1 MPGQSQTP
9 SEFESH
15 LLNKIGQKEDI
26 KISTDPDKEQAM
38 EEVRRLE
45 KAERDKLRKSIEE
58 YRTTPPDTIEEQEE
72 EILSSLEKE
81 IDDVNA
87 LEEAKGNQ
95 VIQTPKQV
103 EKQLSPFEKF
113 TDSFTAPLKGIMKSL
128 IAVLP
133 LSLVKKLR
141 EANPGGFFG
150 RYANEILQEKGVYA
164 KMEEVFGSDKMKR
177 TTDDEAHIKALQ
189 QQYNRLPAPDSGSK
203 ISFEEFYSAKMKAAL
218 KTGSAEYTLLDVVN
232 AKADVEKEQ
241 KKVETESKK
250 QNEKERDRKTLESRI
265 ENSPQVKQATRLFAV
280 AKAIQS
286 ITGRD
291 FGMNKDEIKKDL
303 YTRKSGAFHYESV
316 GEELITYLA
325 SDKSIAEL
333 GLSIDGGDLESDNG
347 TEWFYD
353 PDIIPNFESNLRN
366 SPTIAFDQL
375 ANLAVDSS
383 WNPDTQRNIS
393 KIQNIMQ
400 SELVGMNAVKPD
412 APEETSEEV

>member
-1 MPGQSQTP
+1 MSGPSQTP
-9 SEFESH
+9 SEFKSH
-15 LLNKIGQKEDI
+15 LLNKINKKEDI
-26 KISTDPDKEQAM
+26 TITDPDRAEAM
-38 EEVRRLE
+38 EEVGRLE
-45 KAERDKLRKSIEE
+45 KAKRDKLRQSIEE

-81 IDDVNA
+81 IDNVNA

-133 LSLVKKLR
+133 LSLVQKLR

-177 TTDDEAHIKALQ
+177 TTDDEAHIKTLQ
-189 QQYNRLPAPDSGSK
+189 QQYNRLPALDSGSK

-241 KKVETESKK
+241 KKVENESKK
-250 QNEKERDRKTLESRI
+250 QNEKERKRLTMQERMKI
-265 ENSPQVKQATRLFAV
+265 PKVKHATRLFAM
-280 AKAIQS
+280 ANAIQS
-286 ITGRD
+286 INGRD
-291 FGMNKDEIKKDL
+291 FGMNKDEITKDL
-303 YTRKSGAFHYESV
+303 YDRENGKFHYESV
-316 GEELITYLA
+316 SEQLINYL
-325 SDKSIAEL
+325 KSNEAIAEL

-353 PDIIPNFESNLRN
+353 PDIISNFESNLRN

-375 ANLAVDSS
+375 VDLVVDPS
-383 WNPDTQRNIS
+383 WNPDTQRNIP
-393 KIQNIMQ
+393 KIQNAMRL
-400 SELVGMNAVKPD
+400 ELVQMDAASFD